1 MTMPEWKPEIRKRLA
16 PLKLEPTR
24 ESAIV
29 EELSQHLDDC
39 YEESLAGGATP
50 AEAARRALAELSERE
65 ALRRELRR
73 VECASQQEPIALG
86 TNRRANMIADI
97 WQDLRFGARMLAK
110 RPGFTL
116 IAVLTLSCGI
126 GANTAIFT
134 IVDAAL
140 LRGLPYQD
148 PERLVQVWETRRLG
162 EIKQMDAS
170 YPDYLDW
177 GQPSEIIEGI
187 CGYTGWDG
195 SFTLTGR
202 AEPERV
208 EGARV
213 TASFFSVLGVAPM
226 PGRGFLPDEDKPGAA
241 PTVIISHGLWQ
252 RRFGA
257 DSNIVGQQLALDGS
271 GYTVLGVLPK
281 SFQFAPMGK
290 AQLWVPLRPTP
301 GQLSRRFMHWL
312 DVIVRLKP
320 GVSLEQAQA
329 QMSVIGASIERENP
343 DSHLGAGLKLVPLH
357 EQIVGS
363 VGSLLLVLLGASGCV
378 LLITCANIASL
389 LLLRAAAR
397 RQEIGVRLALG
408 ATRWRL
414 ARQLVNES
422 LLLTSIGGVLGLA
435 LAKVGVKLLLA
446 AIPAAQLDS
455 MPYLQGPALN
465 ARVLVITGALS
476 LITGIVF
483 GLAPAWQSAKLDLQA
498 PLKGGRYA
506 VGARRQRLRSLLVV
520 SEIALALA
528 LLIGAGLLIES
539 TLRLLEV
546 KLGFKPDRL
555 LTLRLE
561 LPASRYSTADQTR
574 AFHQQLLPR
583 IAALP
588 GVAGAASVNWLPLE
602 GGPVDLLRV
611 EGQPPPPASE
621 IPKTTTR
628 VISPNYFRTM
638 EVALI
643 KGRYFTDEDHQSA
656 PGVVVI
662 NSELARKLFGKRD
675 PIGQRILF
683 EGGEPK
689 PFEIVGV
696 VDDERVGELD
706 DEDVSVIYR
715 PFLQDPWTKLNLVV
729 RTAGEPDSVVNAVRD
744 EAQAL
749 DPNLALYAV
758 ATMER
763 LIAERPST
771 FLRRYPALLMTV
783 FAAIALA
790 LAAVGIYGVISY
802 SVTQRTQ
809 ELGIRMALGAQRR
822 DLLKLVF
829 WQGLRLASL
838 GVASGLAVALA
849 LTRLMQ
855 GLLFGVGATDPLI
868 FGLAAGLLLAV
879 ALLACYLPARRAT
892 RLDPLAALHCE

>member
-1 MTMPEWKPEIRKRLA
+1 MPEWKHEIRRRLA
-16 PLKLEPTR
+16 DLRLEPAR
-24 ESAIV
+24 EAEII
-29 EELSQHLDDC
+29 EELSQHLADR
-39 YEESLAGGATP
+39 YAESLAGGATRD
-50 AEAARRALAELSERE
+50 EAIRRALEELSEGE
-65 ALRRELRR
+65 TLRRELRR
-73 VECASQQEPIALG
+73 VERSSPPEPIPLG
-86 TNRRANMIADI
+86 TNRGTNMIADM
-97 WQDLRFGARMLAK
+97 WQDLRYGARMLAK

-116 IAVLTLSCGI
+116 IAVFTLGLGI

-177 GQPSEIIEGI
+177 GRPDEIIEGA
-187 CGYTGWDG
+187 CGYTGWGG
-195 SFTLTGR
+195 SFTITGR
-202 AEPERV
+202 AEPERI

-226 PGRGFLPDEDKPGAA
+226 LGRGFLPDEDRPGAA

-257 DSNIVGQQLALDGS
+257 NPNIIGQQLTLDGS

-320 GVSLEQAQA
+320 GVSLERAQA
-329 QMSVIGASIERENP
+329 QMSAIGARIERENP

-378 LLITCANIASL
+378 LLITCANIANL

-414 ARQLVNES
+414 ARQLVSES
-422 LLLTSIGGVLGLA
+422 LLLTSMGGVLGLA
-435 LAKVGVKLLLA
+435 LAKVGGKLLIA
-446 AIPAAQLDS
+446 AMPAAQLVS

-465 ARVLVITGALS
+465 ARVLGVTGALS

-483 GLAPAWQSAKLDLQA
+483 GLAPAWQSAKLDLQSA
-498 PLKGGRYA
+498 LKGGGRAA
-506 VGARRQRLRSLLVV
+506 VGAGRQRLRSLLVV

-528 LLIGAGLLIES
+528 LLIGAGLLIDS

-546 KLGFKPDRL
+546 KLGFKPERL

-561 LPASRYSTADQTR
+561 LPPSRYSTDDHAR
-574 AFHQQLLPR
+574 AFHQQLLER

-588 GVAGAASVNWLPLE
+588 GVIGAASVNWPPLE

-611 EGQPPPPASE
+611 EGQPPPPPGEA
-621 IPKTTTR
+621 PKTTTR
-628 VISPNYFRTM
+628 VVSPNYFRTM
-638 EVALI
+638 GIALI

-662 NSELARKLFGKRD
+662 NSELAKKLFGKRD
-675 PIGQRILF
+675 PIGRRVLF

-689 PFEIVGV
+689 PFEVVGV

-706 DEDVSVIYR
+706 EEDMSVIYR
-715 PFLQDPWTKLNLVV
+715 PSLQDPWTKLNLVI
-729 RTAGEPDSVVNAVRD
+729 RTAGEPDSVVNAVRG
-744 EAQAL
+744 EAQTL

-758 ATMER
+758 ATMGQ

-771 FLRRYPALLMTV
+771 FLRRYPALLMAV

-802 SVTQRTQ
+802 SVTQRTK
-809 ELGIRMALGAQRR
+809 EFGIRMALGARRR
-822 DLLKLVF
+822 DLLKLVLG
-829 WQGLRLASL
+829 QGLRLASL
-838 GVASGLAVALA
+838 GVAGGLAVALA

-855 GLLFGVGATDPLI
+855 GLLFGVNATDPLI
-868 FGLAAGLLLAV
+868 FGLAAGLLVAV

-892 RLDPLAALHCE
+892 RLDPLAALRCE